1 MGSLGK
7 PWLCAASKRSPW
19 ELALGLQAVGA
30 LGALQAGEWLLRQD
44 LPLGPWQLAQ
54 GTHGWSRCMGSRGLG
69 PQLGDQFPN
78 HPQGAVG
85 GQGGSCSR
93 PSDLADHGD
102 TRPEAMGSER
112 NSKMQR
118 TGRVPET
125 LVLPVQS
132 RQKISC
138 NTKKRAWVLWGP
150 LPSPALGPDRQN

>member
-69 PQLGDQFPN
+69 LQLGDQFPN
-78 HPQGAVG
+78 HPKGLWV
-85 GQGGSCSR
+85 
-93 PSDLADHGD
+93 
-102 TRPEAMGSER
+102 
-112 NSKMQR
+112 
-118 TGRVPET
+118 GRVGVVRDPLTWQTTET
-125 LVLPVQS
+125 PGQ
-132 RQKISC
+132 RQWGLRGTAGC
-138 NTKKRAWVLWGP
+138 RGRAGFL
-150 LPSPALGPDRQN
+150 RH